1 MAAKVG
7 SQGPS
12 STIPLR
18 TGLTIVTAVN
28 EPERGDYESLKRIT
42 NLSERD
48 VTLSISG
55 DAPVVDDPLA
65 GLFGQ
70 KPARQVGKPE
80 SRGFRV
86 RRTVRREDLKSAH
99 AYMQSFLEGSPETFP
114 GSTALG
120 VSAAVLGELKT
131 KGQSELAIFDRR
143 SGGGALGG
151 LLGGLLSGQAGMA
164 LDDSSTAK
172 GTLRKVK
179 GAPSTLTVLVNGTP
193 TPLPVVHA
201 RGTLG
206 DLACEF
212 FFLDDPANPL
222 SLKYS
227 YGENRLQVVRIEFPG
242 DAMAAAS
249 GAPTIAKQL
258 AATGK
263 AEIYGIYFD
272 FASDRIKEESEPV
285 LIEIAKALTDNPAWS
300 LSVDGHTDNIGGDGS
315 NLDLSK
321 RRAAAVRQALVTR
334 YQVTAARLTTDGFG
348 ASRPKDTNATL
359 EGRARNRR
367 VELIRKSAG

>member
-70 KPARQVGKPE
+70 KPARQAGKPE

-114 GSTALG
+114 GSTAWK
-120 VSAAVLGELKT
+120 S
-131 KGQSELAIFDRR
+131 
-143 SGGGALGG
+143 
-151 LLGGLLSGQAGMA
+151 
-164 LDDSSTAK
+164 
-172 GTLRKVK
+172 
-179 GAPSTLTVLVNGTP
+179 
-193 TPLPVVHA
+193 VV
-201 RGTLG
+201 
-206 DLACEF
+206 
-212 FFLDDPANPL
+212 
-222 SLKYS
+222 
-227 YGENRLQVVRIEFPG
+227 
-242 DAMAAAS
+242 
-249 GAPTIAKQL
+249 
-258 AATGK
+258 
-263 AEIYGIYFD
+263 
-272 FASDRIKEESEPV
+272 
-285 LIEIAKALTDNPAWS
+285 
-300 LSVDGHTDNIGGDGS
+300 
-315 NLDLSK
+315 
-321 RRAAAVRQALVTR
+321 
-334 YQVTAARLTTDGFG
+334 
-348 ASRPKDTNATL
+348 
-359 EGRARNRR
+359 
-367 VELIRKSAG
+367 